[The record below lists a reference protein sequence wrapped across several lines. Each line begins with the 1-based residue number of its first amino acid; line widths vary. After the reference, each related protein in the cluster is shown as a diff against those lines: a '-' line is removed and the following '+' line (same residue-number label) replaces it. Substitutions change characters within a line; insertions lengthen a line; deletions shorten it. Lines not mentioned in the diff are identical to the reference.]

1 MIYVMHTA
9 RSDRERDKEKCSA
22 YRFAQCFLLFMNS
35 HRGEAEEAK
44 NLETRL
50 RTVLNKLRNGKRKA
64 AIMQY

>member
-1 MIYVMHTA
+1 
-9 RSDRERDKEKCSA
+9 
-22 YRFAQCFLLFMNS
+22 MNS